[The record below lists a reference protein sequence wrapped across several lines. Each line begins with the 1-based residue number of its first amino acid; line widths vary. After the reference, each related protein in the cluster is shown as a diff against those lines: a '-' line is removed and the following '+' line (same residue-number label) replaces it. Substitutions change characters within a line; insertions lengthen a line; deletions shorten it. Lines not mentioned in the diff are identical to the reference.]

1 MVRVG
6 KIWLDFSKDILTKS
20 IMAIGFY
27 ENGPLAIKIFFWVI
41 LVD

>member
-6 KIWLDFSKDILTKS
+6 KFWLDFSKDILTKC

-27 ENGPLAIKIFFWVI
+27 ENGLLAIFKFFG
-41 LVD
+41 